1 MDLGLNE
8 RVAIVCGAGGDV
20 GRSVAL
26 SLAAEGVKLAV
37 CDYHE
42 DELRG
47 AEMDFARVAT
57 QRNILALPADLS
69 ENRSIRRVVRDTFNR
84 FGQVD
89 ILALQPHCIPP
100 GPPRDDS
107 EDERGDELERSF
119 RSALRLSREVI
130 PYMKQEHWG
139 RIINLMPIHAP
150 QTDAN
155 PPLSL
160 AQQQYLIGYFKT
172 LADELAPFNI
182 TVNTL
187 LAGPLDTRELRRQL
201 QEQAAAANTD
211 PAALVK
217 QTHRSVPMSRLGKP
231 EEVGDLAAFLASE
244 RAAYLTGGV
253 ISLDGGLLQKL
264 RP

>member
-1 MDLGLNE
+1 MDLGLTE
-8 RVAIVCGAGGDV
+8 RVAIICGASNDV
-20 GRSVAL
+20 GRSIAQR
-26 SLAAEGVKLAV
+26 LAAEGAKLSL

-42 DELRG
+42 EELRL
-47 AEMDFARVAT
+47 AEMDVAGAAS
-57 QRNILALPADLS
+57 QRSVLALPVDLS

-89 ILALQPHCIPP
+89 ILVLQPHTIPP
-100 GPPRDDS
+100 GEPRDDS
-107 EDERGDELERSF
+107 DDERGDELERSI

-139 RIINLMPIHAP
+139 RIIDLMPTNAP
-150 QTDAN
+150 PTAAGS
-155 PPLSL
+155 PLSL
-160 AQQQYLIGYFKT
+160 PQQQYLVGYFKT

-187 LAGPLDTRELRRQL
+187 LTGILDTAELRRRL
-201 QEQAAAANTD
+201 QEQAAADNSD

-217 QTHRSVPMSRLGKP
+217 QTSRSVPMSRLGQP
-231 EEVGDLAAFLASE
+231 EEVADLTAFLASE
-244 RAAYLTGGV
+244 RASYLTGAT
-253 ISLDGGLLQKL
+253 IPLDGGLLQKL